1 VKKELFLFGHF
12 FLLGAGSVLFYDCL
26 RVIRRIFSHG
36 ILWISVEDFLFAA
49 LAGGWFFLRL
59 CGWNDGIL
67 RGYLLLAA
75 ALGAFVSAVCFEK
88 ILLFAQNRLKKW
100 RKAATMGVKKIRR
113 ARSYGET
120 EKKKAS

>member
-1 VKKELFLFGHF
+1 VSKELFLFGHF
-12 FLLGAGSVLFYDCL
+12 FLLGAGGVLCYDCL

-36 ILWISVEDFLFAA
+36 ILWISVEDFLFAL

-75 ALGAFVSAVCFEK
+75 AFGALVSAVCCEK
-88 ILLFAQNRLKKW
+88 IMIFARKRLKKTG
-100 RKAATMGVKKIRR
+100 KAATMGIEMIRR
-113 ARSYGET
+113 ARSHGET
-120 EKKKAS
+120 EKKAP